1 VVNAPPLWR
10 RIHHPKIRE
19 TARMWKLL
27 IGFAIFAALALFILL
42 KSGGNVDLG
51 GEKHEVAPAAAPAP
65 APSPAPMPA
74 PAPAASK

>member
-1 VVNAPPLWR
+1 
-10 RIHHPKIRE
+10 
-19 TARMWKLL
+19 MWKLL